1 MFIVSCTICII
12 ISTSVTQSTSLFIE
26 SRNQIPV
33 YGSMPNYSNN
43 IIPKTTHM
51 NKSREWNSLYR
62 SNFESP
68 NYKAFSLPKWLK
80 KGWYGITC
88 EPCKKF
94 VVAVSY
100 WMFGPKSSVDD
111 AFEICKKNANDMFE
125 DKGNEICEQVKD
137 VLKEIHDG
145 SDTNTG
151 VLIPPEE
158 VCRFLKLCKRD
169 ISGLVHTQIFFFFQ
183 PFKFETHSH

>member
-1 MFIVSCTICII
+1 
-12 ISTSVTQSTSLFIE
+12 
-26 SRNQIPV
+26 
-33 YGSMPNYSNN
+33 
-43 IIPKTTHM
+43 
-51 NKSREWNSLYR
+51 
-62 SNFESP
+62 
-68 NYKAFSLPKWLK
+68 
-80 KGWYGITC
+80 
-88 EPCKKF
+88 
-94 VVAVSY
+94 
-100 WMFGPKSSVDD
+100 MFGPKSSVDD